1 MCFCCCSSI
10 RCFMK
15 EEIHSI
21 KSIDEF
27 SAEYRSQHNTSQT
40 RSQTLEIMTQP
51 DSWLVTSIL
60 ICIEEKM
67 NEYKIQRQGRHE
79 QKFTLSSFLLLSSS
93 IPTFAPFSMRSI
105 IRQSLSLLT
114 STSSPYIHY
123 LLHLSGTMKN
133 DANSERRRIKVMC
146 HEI

>member
-1 MCFCCCSSI
+1 
-10 RCFMK
+10 
-15 EEIHSI
+15 
-21 KSIDEF
+21 
-27 SAEYRSQHNTSQT
+27 
-40 RSQTLEIMTQP
+40 
-51 DSWLVTSIL
+51 
-60 ICIEEKM
+60 M

-146 HEI
+146 HEISHIIVSSTLFFTLLEKCNLSDFFFSVSYSHFGVVSFSVSIIRIRGTTLMGSIERDRE